1 MSANGYRIFDSDTH
15 VGPYMEVL
23 DKYLTENERSRL
35 CAWEQYKTANARGQ
49 QTYTKGQRV
58 YRRTLGNAKAEE
70 KPAGYMAGFTGVKR
84 EREPSPRVD
93 HDPAE
98 RIKDMDYEGVD
109 VNLTLPSGWFGTWTS
124 GDDVALE
131 AGMYRTYHRWMQDYC
146 SDYPT
151 RLGGVILACG
161 RDVQGSIDEI
171 RRWGKSKWAW
181 AVMLYAPY
189 GMPLDHPDFE
199 PIWAAAAEH
208 DLAVVLHTFTVMPPY
223 APGGL
228 DNWENLFL
236 QRSAAHPW
244 CGMRNM
250 AALIG
255 SGVMDRYPALRV
267 GTLEAGHGWL
277 PFWMKRLDEH
287 AATIRTALARLK
299 MKPSEYVTSG
309 RYFQSIEAPE
319 GEALTKAVIDLVGTD
334 VLMYASDYPHGE
346 SHFPETVK
354 IAMSWDMTDAQ
365 RRKLFWD
372 NAVRLYARAG
382 LAATPATI

>member
-35 CAWEQYKTANARGQ
+35 SAWEQYKTANARGQ

-161 RDVQGSIDEI
+161 RDVQGSVDEI

-382 LAATPATI
+382 LAATPATV

>member
-1 MSANGYRIFDSDTH
+1 MAKNGFRIFDSDTH
-15 VGPYMEVL
+15 VGPFMEVL
-23 DKYLTENERSRL
+23 DKYITGAERERL
-35 CAWEQYKTANARGQ
+35 AGWAQYRSSNKNGNVNYTRGQ
-49 QTYTKGQRV
+49 RT
-58 YRRTLGNAKAEE
+58 YRRRLGDAKADQA
-70 KPAGYMAGFTGVKR
+70 PAGYMAGFTGVKR
-84 EREPSPRVD
+84 SRDPSPRVD
-93 HDPAE
+93 ADPSE

-109 VNLTLPSGWFGTWTS
+109 VNLTLPSGWFGTWTA

-131 AGMYRTYHRWMQDYC
+131 QGMYRAYHRWMQDYC
-146 SDYPT
+146 ADYPE

-161 RDVQGSIDEI
+161 RDVPGSVEEI
-171 RRWGKSKWAW
+171 RRWGKSCWAW
-181 AVMLYAPY
+181 GLMLYAPY

-199 PIWAAAAEH
+199 PIWAEAAEH

-228 DNWENLFL
+228 DTWENLFI

-255 SGVMDRYPALRV
+255 AGLMDRYPKLRV

-287 AATIRTALARLK
+287 AQTIRAALPPLK
-299 MKPSEYVTSG
+299 MKPSEYVTCG
-309 RYFQSIEAPE
+309 RYFQSIEVPE
-319 GEALTKAVIDLVGTD
+319 GAGLTNAVADLIGDD

-346 SHFPETVK
+346 SHFPETVSL
-354 IAMSWDMTDAQ
+354 AMAWPMGEER
-365 RRKLFWD
+365 RRKLMWD
-372 NAVRLYARAG
+372 NAVRFYARAG
-382 LAATPATI
+382 LQ